1 MNSVLWLGVDVL
13 KAIKGHGPSDWEAY
27 GVSIDTRTL
36 KKGDIFFALAGPNYD
51 GHQFISEAIKK
62 GASVIIS
69 NAPSLAFGDKVIIV
83 NDVLNSLI
91 NLGKFSRKRNK
102 GKIIAITGSSGKTS
116 VKEMLALSI
125 GELGK
130 VHYSEASYNNKIG
143 VALSLSRMPADADFS
158 IFELGM
164 NKPGEISYLSNM
176 VQPHIAL
183 INNVGSAHIGYFQS
197 KKDIIKA
204 KIEIIEGIASN
215 GKLIINDDINL
226 NTHHKKNLEK
236 KNIEI
241 LRFGYKRNSDLI
253 LKKYQFFPKLSKI
266 DALINN
272 MNISFSL
279 NAPGEHMAMNSI
291 AVLGLSISLGFD
303 INKIITPLSCFEAI
317 KGRGMIYDLSIEG
330 KFFQAID
337 ESYNANPES
346 TKSSINLLSEID
358 YLKSKRKILVLGD
371 MMELGNFSKAMH
383 IEMANFINNSDVNL
397 VFCIGYET
405 RNLWEYLNESKKGFY
420 SNESEILIKS
430 LFNKIKDNDLILF
443 KGSSKSRVNNILDS
457 LKEEKLKRNIA

>member
-1 MNSVLWLGVDVL
+1 MGVDVL

-158 IFELGM
+158 IFELG
-164 NKPGEISYLSNM
+164 
-176 VQPHIAL
+176 IAE
-183 INNVGSAHIGYFQS
+183 VGSE
-197 KKDIIKA
+197 IKSGELFPMEA
-204 KIEIIEGIASN
+204 
-215 GKLIINDDINL
+215 NL
-226 NTHHKKNLEK
+226 
-236 KNIEI
+236 
-241 LRFGYKRNSDLI
+241 
-253 LKKYQFFPKLSKI
+253 
-266 DALINN
+266 
-272 MNISFSL
+272 
-279 NAPGEHMAMNSI
+279 
-291 AVLGLSISLGFD
+291 
-303 INKIITPLSCFEAI
+303 
-317 KGRGMIYDLSIEG
+317 
-330 KFFQAID
+330 
-337 ESYNANPES
+337 
-346 TKSSINLLSEID
+346 D
-358 YLKSKRKILVLGD
+358 YLKGIDFKKGCFIGQEVTSRMHRKGKVKKRIIA
-371 MMELGNFSKAMH
+371 F
-383 IEMANFINNSDVNL
+383 
-397 VFCIGYET
+397 
-405 RNLWEYLNESKKGFY
+405 ESKDTFT
-420 SNESEILIKS
+420 SNEELVYNNRTIGTVLKKIDDYGLALVKIEKII
-430 LFNKIKDNDLILF
+430 NPEREKIKITTNNNDKNVIFVFPDFFSEQIIL
-443 KGSSKSRVNNILDS
+443 
-457 LKEEKLKRNIA
+457 

>member
-36 KKGDIFFALAGPNYD
+36 KKGDIFFALPGPNYD

-226 NTHHKKNLEK
+226 SIHLKKNLENR
-236 KNIEI
+236 NIEV
-241 LRFGYKRNSDLI
+241 LRFGYKKNSDLI
-253 LKKYQFFPKLSKI
+253 LKKYQFSPKSSKI
-266 DALINN
+266 EALINQLN
-272 MNISFSL
+272 LSFTL

-291 AVLGLSISLGFD
+291 AVLGISISLSVD
-303 INKIITPLSCFEAI
+303 TDKVIRSLSGFEAI
-317 KGRGMIYDLSIEG
+317 KGRGMIYNLSIKG
-330 KFFQAID
+330 KFFKAID

-346 TKSSINLLSEID
+346 TKASIKLLSEID

-371 MMELGNFSKAMH
+371 MMELGTFSKVIH
-383 IEMANFINNSDVNL
+383 IEMASFINNSEVDL
-397 VFCIGYET
+397 VFCTGYEMK
-405 RNLWEYLNESKKGFY
+405 NLWENLNESKKGFY
-420 SNESEILIKS
+420 SNQSEILIKS
-430 LFNKIKDNDLILF
+430 LNDKIRENDLILF
-443 KGSSKSRVNNILDS
+443 KGSSKSGVKIVLDTF
-457 LKEEKLKRNIA
+457 KEEKLKRNIA